1 VAAVND
7 RIAGRFAEWLR
18 ERSIVLSDRQLAQF
32 EAYFREL
39 VEWNEKMNLT
49 AITEREQVYVKHF
62 YDSVSL
68 SFFVPMAEVGS
79 LADIGTGAGFPG
91 IPLKIAFPHLRLTLI
106 DSLNKRVR
114 FLEHVAGRLGLEGVT
129 CIHARAEDAAREP
142 GLRDAFDLVTARAV
156 ARLPLLNELCLP
168 FAKPGGRF
176 VAMKGSDVTEEV
188 GESGRS
194 LRELGGE
201 LGKVHRFRLP
211 LEEAERHLVE
221 IRKVRRT
228 PKAYPR
234 KAGIP
239 AKQPLV

>member
-1 VAAVND
+1 
-7 RIAGRFAEWLR
+7 
-18 ERSIVLSDRQLAQF
+18 
-32 EAYFREL
+32 
-39 VEWNEKMNLT
+39 
-49 AITEREQVYVKHF
+49 
-62 YDSVSL
+62 
-68 SFFVPMAEVGS
+68 
-79 LADIGTGAGFPG
+79 
-91 IPLKIAFPHLRLTLI
+91 
-106 DSLNKRVR
+106 
-114 FLEHVAGRLGLEGVT
+114 VAGRLGLEGVT